1 MTSQQLHFQ
10 GGVKSKFNIH
20 IKCFL
25 IIVEKQRIPSERLK
39 EVFPFRA
46 ENVGAATHPWGGG
59 GLNKISVLKCYH
71 HHHHLS
77 LRSMFKKQ

>member
-39 EVFPFRA
+39 EVFHSGLKMWALRL
-46 ENVGAATHPWGGG
+46 TRGG

-71 HHHHLS
+71 HHHHHHLS

>member
-39 EVFPFRA
+39 EVFHSGLKMWALRL
-46 ENVGAATHPWGGG
+46 TRGGG
-59 GLNKISVLKCYH
+59 IKQNQCIKVL
-71 HHHHLS
+71 S
-77 LRSMFKKQ
+77 SSSSSSFIKKHV

>member
-39 EVFPFRA
+39 KVFHSGLKMRA
-46 ENVGAATHPWGGG
+46 LRLTREGG
-59 GLNKISVLKCYH
+59 N
-71 HHHHLS
+71 
-77 LRSMFKKQ
+77 

>member
-39 EVFPFRA
+39 ELFHSGLKMRA
-46 ENVGAATHPWGGG
+46 LRLTRGGG
-59 GLNKISVLKCYH
+59 GIKQNQCIKVFSSSSSSFI
-71 HHHHLS
+71 
-77 LRSMFKKQ
+77 KKHV